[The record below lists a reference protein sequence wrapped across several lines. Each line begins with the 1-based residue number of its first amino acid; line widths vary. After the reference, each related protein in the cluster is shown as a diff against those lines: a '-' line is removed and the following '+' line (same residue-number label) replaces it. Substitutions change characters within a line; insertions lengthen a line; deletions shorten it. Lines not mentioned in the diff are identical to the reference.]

1 LAKLSKGELRLKEL
15 EKEIK
20 RRGVSLGYERLQY
33 AGLMLK
39 SGLCWFKGRY
49 YLFVDRRKKLRD
61 RIELLEGALEELNR
75 LAAEGRLDRPFAGEA
90 GPAATPEAAPAA
102 APAAEPAAEPG
113 AAARAAPSGPA
124 AAGEEA
130 K

>member
-20 RRGVSLGYERLQY
+20 SRGVSLGYERLQY

-49 YLFVDRRKKLRD
+49 YLFVDRRKKLRE

-75 LAAEGRLDRPFAGEA
+75 LAAEGRLDRPFAEEA
-90 GPAATPEAAPAA
+90 APAATPEAAPAA
-102 APAAEPAAEPG
+102 EPG
-113 AAARAAPSGPA
+113 AAAQAAPSGPA
-124 AAGEEA
+124 AAGEEV